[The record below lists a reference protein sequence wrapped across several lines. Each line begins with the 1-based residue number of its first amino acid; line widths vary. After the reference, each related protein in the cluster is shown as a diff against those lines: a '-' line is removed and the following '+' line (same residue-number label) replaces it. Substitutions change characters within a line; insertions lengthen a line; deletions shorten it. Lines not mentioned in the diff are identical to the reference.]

1 MAIRNTEINHL
12 TFPLEEN
19 VHVFQDID
27 KTTLEY
33 MIFPTLL
40 LYSYILVSLL
50 QKEYDCRSNFE
61 QEFYLQSLQVCRCVS
76 PGEDDGGEC
85 LRRLVYH
92 VLELSHH
99 RVAGA
104 RPTESEEEVVVLR
117 VLDGLGPRPEDFG
130 SGRSDIR

>member
-12 TFPLEEN
+12 TFPLAEN
-19 VHVFQDID
+19 VHVFQDIN

-33 MIFPTLL
+33 RIFPTLS

-50 QKEYDCRSNFE
+50 QKEYNCRSNFAL
-61 QEFYLQSLQVCRCVS
+61 EFYLQSLQICRCVC